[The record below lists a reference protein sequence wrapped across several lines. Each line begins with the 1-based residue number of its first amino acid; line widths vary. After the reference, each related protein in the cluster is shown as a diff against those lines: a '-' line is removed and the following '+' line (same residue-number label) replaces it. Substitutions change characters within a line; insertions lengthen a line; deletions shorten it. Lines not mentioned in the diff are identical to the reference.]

1 MVKVKPSSTG
11 IGDLLDLDFGGDGG
25 IFDSSSSSIPSN
37 GFATKNNFNNSIDDL
52 LGMDMGNMS
61 VSSPDDMFS
70 SGSNDNS
77 SENVL
82 VLDSVDA
89 DGLEIY
95 SCFVKRYLLL
105 FFYLSLIVRN
115 GSIIMELGIT
125 NKSSIP
131 MSDFAIQLNVNS

>member
-37 GFATKNNFNNSIDDL
+37 GFATKNNYNNSIDDL

-61 VSSPDDMFS
+61 VSSPDDMFGS
-70 SGSNDNS
+70 VSNDNS

-95 SCFVKRYLLL
+95 SRFVKRYLLL
-105 FFYLSLIVRN
+105 LFIYL
-115 GSIIMELGIT
+115 
-125 NKSSIP
+125 
-131 MSDFAIQLNVNS
+131 DC